1 MVAGVTGLCSDLRN
15 VHHLRPR
22 HPDPSPHPSQ
32 LRCGGTAIIS
42 AQKKPSLFINV
53 GRVAIRVLQ
62 MPFQTVL
69 ARLRKLFSKGEPSP
83 ESPSRP
89 PHSRRGVFDME
100 SLTDE
105 QLQWVE
111 EVYQREETDGRKGG
125 REGGK
130 EGGREP
136 E

>member
-1 MVAGVTGLCSDLRN
+1 
-15 VHHLRPR
+15 
-22 HPDPSPHPSQ
+22 
-32 LRCGGTAIIS
+32 
-42 AQKKPSLFINV
+42 
-53 GRVAIRVLQ
+53 